1 VVETYRPESHP
12 ELLLQKLQAEI
23 QRHQSAS
30 TSPSASLSVR
40 LTHWQSQTDHINVIL
55 NAAVSKSQ
63 PRTTLP
69 NKFRRIPLLGSRK
82 VQRFLLKA
90 YNFLFKE
97 QRTVNL
103 AMLQA
108 LQEST
113 ALNRQMLEQ
122 TAVLEEF
129 QQQLN
134 MMAGDRFTKADSRLV
149 QLETQLSQITTR
161 TVELGQ
167 YIQAAG
173 LNTCNDAGHN
183 LVQQHFV
190 MLEQRM
196 SQTELGFNELERQI
210 ASRDR
215 QHGDQL
221 RYLQTDLI
229 QQKWLFNLLL
239 EQTRHQA
246 FNANPAAPRSLDAFP
261 LPILQKDAMDH
272 FYRAFEDHFRGDQ
285 DQISQ
290 RLEVYLPILQTLA
303 LQAAPLQILDVGC
316 GRGEWLSLL
325 RDRGYDAIG
334 IDLSEAM
341 LQACQAR
348 DLSVIQV
355 DILAYLSAQPDN
367 SLTVITGFH
376 IVEHLRFE
384 DLVMLMTESYRVL
397 RSGGVMIFETPNP
410 RNVTVG
416 SCNFYFDPTH
426 KNPLPP
432 EVLQFMARYAGFEPA
447 QILPLNPSDHP
458 RVLEDSDLAHR
469 FNELFYGSMD
479 YAVIG
484 WKE

>member
-1 VVETYRPESHP
+1 MLETYRPESHP

-23 QRHQSAS
+23 QRYQSAS
-30 TSPSASLSVR
+30 TAPSASLSVR
-40 LTHWQSQTDHINVIL
+40 LSHWQSQTDHINVIL

-69 NKFRRIPLLGSRK
+69 NQFRRFPILGSRR
-82 VQRFLLKA
+82 VQRLLLKC

-113 ALNRQMLEQ
+113 ALNRQLLEQ

-134 MMAGDRFTKADSRLV
+134 TMAGDRFGKTDSRLT
-149 QLETQLSQITTR
+149 QLETQLSQLTTR
-161 TVELGQ
+161 MVELGQ
-167 YIQAAG
+167 CIHAAG
-173 LNTCNDAGHN
+173 LNVQDDAGRN
-183 LVQQHFV
+183 LIQQHF
-190 MLEQRM
+190 LTIEQRI
-196 SQTELGFNELERQI
+196 SQAEAYFNGLERQI
-210 ASRDR
+210 ELRDR
-215 QHGDQL
+215 QHRDQL
-221 RYLQTDLI
+221 RYLQMDLV
-229 QQKWLFNLLL
+229 QQKQLFNLLL
-239 EQTRHQA
+239 ARGLPLEPRLIDQAPIVTRQQTA
-246 FNANPAAPRSLDAFP
+246 LDS
-261 LPILQKDAMDH
+261 
-272 FYRAFEDHFRGDQ
+272 FYLAFEDHFRGDRA
-285 DQISQ
+285 QIHQ
-290 RLEVYLPILQTLA
+290 RLQVYLPILQALA
-303 LQAAPLQILDVGC
+303 LPALPAQILDLGC
-316 GRGEWLSLL
+316 GRGEWLALL
-325 RDRGYDAIG
+325 RDHGYDAIG
-334 IDLSEAM
+334 IDLNQAM
-341 LQACQAR
+341 LVTCQEQ
-348 DLSVIQV
+348 DLTVIEA
-355 DILAYLSAQPDN
+355 DILSYLNAQPDG

-376 IVEHLRFE
+376 VVEHLPFE
-384 DLVMLMTESYRVL
+384 DLVGLFAESYRVL

-432 EVLQFMARYAGFEPA
+432 EVLQFMARYSGFEPA

>member
-1 VVETYRPESHP
+1 MLETYRPESHP

-23 QRHQSAS
+23 QRYQSAS
-30 TSPSASLSVR
+30 TAPSASLSVR
-40 LTHWQSQTDHINVIL
+40 LSHWQSQTDHINVIL

-69 NKFRRIPLLGSRK
+69 NQFRRFPILGSRR
-82 VQRFLLKA
+82 VQRLLLKC

-113 ALNRQMLEQ
+113 ALNRQLLEQ

-134 MMAGDRFTKADSRLV
+134 SMAGDRFGKTDSRLT
-149 QLETQLSQITTR
+149 QLETQLSQLTTR
-161 TVELGQ
+161 MVELGQ
-167 YIQAAG
+167 CIHAAG
-173 LNTCNDAGHN
+173 LNVQDDAGRN
-183 LVQQHFV
+183 LIQQHF
-190 MLEQRM
+190 LTIEQRI
-196 SQTELGFNELERQI
+196 SQAEAHFNGLERQI
-210 ASRDR
+210 ELRDR
-215 QHGDQL
+215 QHRDQL
-221 RYLQTDLI
+221 RYLQMDLV
-229 QQKWLFNLLL
+229 QQKQLFNLLL
-239 EQTRHQA
+239 ARGLPLEPRLIDQAPIVTRQQTA
-246 FNANPAAPRSLDAFP
+246 LDS
-261 LPILQKDAMDH
+261 
-272 FYRAFEDHFRGDQ
+272 FYLAFEDHFRGDRA
-285 DQISQ
+285 QIHQ
-290 RLEVYLPILQTLA
+290 RLQVYLPILQALA
-303 LQAAPLQILDVGC
+303 LPALPAQILDLGC
-316 GRGEWLSLL
+316 GRGEWLALL
-325 RDRGYDAIG
+325 RDHGYDAIG
-334 IDLSEAM
+334 IDLNQAM
-341 LQACQAR
+341 LVTCQEQ
-348 DLSVIQV
+348 DLTVIEA
-355 DILAYLSAQPDN
+355 DILSYLNAQPDG

-376 IVEHLRFE
+376 VVEHLPFE
-384 DLVMLMTESYRVL
+384 DLVGLFAESYRVL

-432 EVLQFMARYAGFEPA
+432 EVLQFMARYSGFEPA

>member
-1 VVETYRPESHP
+1 LRLIVLETYRPESHP

-30 TSPSASLSVR
+30 TAPSASLSVR
-40 LTHWQSQTDHINVIL
+40 LSHWQSQTDHINVIL

-69 NKFRRIPLLGSRK
+69 NKFRRIPILGSRR
-82 VQRFLLKA
+82 VQRLLLKC

-113 ALNRQMLEQ
+113 ALNRQLLEQ

-134 MMAGDRFTKADSRLV
+134 TMAGDRFGKTDSRLT
-149 QLETQLSQITTR
+149 QLETQLSQLTTR
-161 TVELGQ
+161 MVELGQ
-167 YIQAAG
+167 CIHAAG
-173 LNTCNDAGHN
+173 LNVQDDAGRN
-183 LVQQHFV
+183 LIQQHF
-190 MLEQRM
+190 LTIDQRI
-196 SQTELGFNELERQI
+196 SQAEAHFNEVQRQI
-210 ASRDR
+210 ELRDR
-215 QHGDQL
+215 QHRDQL
-221 RYLQTDLI
+221 RYLQMDLV
-229 QQKWLFNLLL
+229 QQKQLFNLLL
-239 EQTRHQA
+239 ARGLPLEPRLIDQA
-246 FNANPAAPRSLDAFP
+246 P
-261 LPILQKDAMDH
+261 LFDPQEDVMDQ

-285 DQISQ
+285 HQIMQ
-290 RLEVYLPILQTLA
+290 RLQVYLPILQTLA
-303 LQAAPLQILDVGC
+303 SQSSQLAPIQVLDVGC
-316 GRGEWLSLL
+316 GRGEWLALL
-325 RDRGYDAIG
+325 RDQGYEAIG
-334 IDLSEAM
+334 IDLNQAM
-341 LQACQAR
+341 LAACQEQ
-348 DLSVIQV
+348 DLSVIKA
-355 DILAYLSAQPDN
+355 DILSYLNAQPDN
-367 SLTVITGFH
+367 SLAVITGFH
-376 IVEHLRFE
+376 VVEHLPFE
-384 DLVMLMTESYRVL
+384 DLVGLFAESYRVL

-432 EVLQFMARYAGFEPA
+432 EVLQFMARYSGFEPA

-458 RVLEDSDLAHR
+458 RVLEDSDMAHR

>member
-1 VVETYRPESHP
+1 MLETYRPESHP

-23 QRHQSAS
+23 QRYQSAS
-30 TSPSASLSVR
+30 TAPSASLSVR
-40 LTHWQSQTDHINVIL
+40 LSHWQSQTDHINVIL

-69 NKFRRIPLLGSRK
+69 NQFRRFPILGSRR
-82 VQRFLLKA
+82 VQRLLLKC

-113 ALNRQMLEQ
+113 ALNRQLLEQ

-134 MMAGDRFTKADSRLV
+134 TMAGDRFGKTDSRLT
-149 QLETQLSQITTR
+149 QLETQLSQLTTR
-161 TVELGQ
+161 MVELGQ
-167 YIQAAG
+167 CIHAAG
-173 LNTCNDAGHN
+173 LNVQDDAGRN
-183 LVQQHFV
+183 LIQQHF
-190 MLEQRM
+190 LTIEQRI
-196 SQTELGFNELERQI
+196 SQAEAHFNGLERQI
-210 ASRDR
+210 ELRDR
-215 QHGDQL
+215 QHRDQL
-221 RYLQTDLI
+221 RYLQMDLV
-229 QQKWLFNLLL
+229 QQKQLFNLLL
-239 EQTRHQA
+239 ARGLPLEPRLIDQAPIVTRQQTA
-246 FNANPAAPRSLDAFP
+246 LDS
-261 LPILQKDAMDH
+261 
-272 FYRAFEDHFRGDQ
+272 FYLAFEDHFRGDRA
-285 DQISQ
+285 QIHQ
-290 RLEVYLPILQTLA
+290 RLQVYLPILQALA
-303 LQAAPLQILDVGC
+303 LPALPAQILDLGC
-316 GRGEWLSLL
+316 GRGEWLALL
-325 RDRGYDAIG
+325 RDHGYDAIG
-334 IDLSEAM
+334 IDLNQAM
-341 LQACQAR
+341 LVTCQEQ
-348 DLSVIQV
+348 DLTVIEA
-355 DILAYLSAQPDN
+355 DILSYLNAQPDG

-376 IVEHLRFE
+376 VVEHLPFE
-384 DLVMLMTESYRVL
+384 DLVGLFAESYRVL

-432 EVLQFMARYAGFEPA
+432 EVLQFMARYSGFEPA

>member
-1 VVETYRPESHP
+1 VLETYRPESHP

-23 QRHQSAS
+23 ERHQSAS

-40 LTHWQSQTDHINVIL
+40 LSHWQSQTDHINVIL
-55 NAAVSKSQ
+55 NSAITKSQ

-69 NKFRRIPLLGSRK
+69 NKFRRIPILGSRK
-82 VQRFLLKA
+82 VQRFLLKC

-113 ALNRQMLEQ
+113 MLNRQLLEQ

-134 MMAGDRFTKADSRLV
+134 TMAGDRFGKTDSRL
-149 QLETQLSQITTR
+149 TQLGTQISQLTTR
-161 TVELGQ
+161 TAELGK

-173 LNTCNDAGHN
+173 LNVQDDAGRN
-183 LVQQHFV
+183 LIQQYFV
-190 MLEQRM
+190 TIEQRI
-196 SQTELGFNELERQI
+196 SQAEDQFNGLERQLE
-210 ASRDR
+210 SLDR
-215 QHGDQL
+215 RYRDQL
-221 RYLQTDLI
+221 RYLQMDLL
-229 QQKWLFNLLL
+229 QQKHLFNLLMTDGTAL
-239 EQTRHQA
+239 E
-246 FNANPAAPRSLDAFP
+246 PRLIDLD
-261 LPILQKDAMDH
+261 PIVTQREKAMDS
-272 FYRAFEDHFRGDQ
+272 FYLAFEDHFRGDRA
-285 DQISQ
+285 QIHQ
-290 RLEVYLPILQTLA
+290 RLQIYLPILAALTLPS
-303 LQAAPLQILDVGC
+303 APAQILDVGC
-316 GRGEWLSLL
+316 GRGEWLALL
-325 RDRGYDAIG
+325 RDHGYDALG
-334 IDLSEAM
+334 IDLNQPM
-341 LQACQAR
+341 LDACQEQ
-348 DLSVIQV
+348 DLSVIKA
-355 DILAYLSAQPDN
+355 DILAYLSAQPDA
-367 SLTVITGFH
+367 SLAVITGFH
-376 IVEHLRFE
+376 VVEHLPFE
-384 DLVMLMTESYRVL
+384 DLVGLITESYRVL

-432 EVLQFMARYAGFEPA
+432 EVLQFMARYCGFEPA
-447 QILPLNPSDHP
+447 QILPLNPSDNP
-458 RVLEDSDLAHR
+458 RVVEDSDMARR